1 MGGVFVSG
9 GFQSFYLGLSD
20 ASFLHVNATLPIGFN
35 ANPNIA
41 PEYEGAAVNV
51 NVPVFNG
58 HLFSARRQAAEY
70 QLQAADQR
78 VRDLQDRI
86 ARDVRTAW
94 ARAQTADQA
103 IGATA
108 ELLQQ
113 ANLALDLAQGRY
125 NLGLSSIVELTQ
137 AQLAQTQAQ
146 VQNLNAQ
153 YDYQDA
159 YGALQYTL
167 GLLHP

>member
-1 MGGVFVSG
+1 QKQADEKFARAERDLKLPTVSLTGVA
-9 GFQSFYLGLSD
+9 GF
-20 ASFLHVNATLPIGFN
+20 LPHINPSN

-41 PEYEGAAVNV
+41 SEYEGAAVNV
-51 NVPVFNG
+51 NIPVFNG
-58 HLFSARRQAAEY
+58 HLFSARQRAAEY

-94 ARAQTADQA
+94 ARAQTAYQA

-108 ELLQQ
+108 ELLKQ

-125 NLGLSSIVELTQ
+125 NLGLSSIVELSQ
-137 AQLAQTQAQ
+137 A
-146 VQNLNAQ
+146 
-153 YDYQDA
+153 
-159 YGALQYTL
+159 
-167 GLLHP
+167 